1 MLDFSVTFFI
11 TIVNITILFFI
22 LRAILFKPV
31 TKFMNERAQRVQNS
45 IDLAE
50 KNRAEARKLLE
61 EYQARLKNA
70 DDEAEGI
77 LRVARENAKQEAL
90 RIIDEGKETADNIV
104 ANTRRQ
110 LEAERLAAY
119 AKFRAEAAIL
129 VTAAVSRLAGREINS
144 DDNRRY
150 ANMLLEEL
158 AVKKGNF

>member
-1 MLDFSVTFFI
+1 MLDFSVTFII
-11 TIVNITILFFI
+11 TIINIAILFII

-31 TKFMNERAQRVQNS
+31 TKFMTERAQRVQNS

-50 KNRAEARKLLE
+50 KDKAEARRLLA
-61 EYQARLKNA
+61 EYEARMKNA
-70 DDEAEGI
+70 DDEAENI
-77 LRVARENAKQEAL
+77 LRTARENAEQEAL
-90 RIIDEGKETADNIV
+90 RIVDESKEAAADII
-104 ANTRRQ
+104 ANTRKQ

-144 DDNRRY
+144 DDNMRY

-158 AVKKGNF
+158 AAKKGSR